1 MPRDG
6 TKTRQRILDAAYTL
20 FHRSGYSRVGVDEI
34 AAGANVTKRTLYS
47 HYPSKDALLAE
58 CLRSQAALAADGFK
72 SWGQRLPASRD
83 ALVDALFD
91 ALSKWS
97 ATPRWAGSGFTRV
110 AVELTDLPGH
120 PARAIARR
128 HKAMLEDYL
137 TELLKESR
145 CRASAREGAA
155 VVDRDGR
162 GDAHGA
168 DMRRSIVHC
177 ISAARRQDAAVS
189 IRTERP
195 GQVPPT
201 MLSVGGL
208 VAVGTRIAPRP
219 RADPGARC

>member
-1 MPRDG
+1 MPRDS

-137 TELLKESR
+137 TELLQRAGVEPPRERARQLWIVMEGAMLMALICGDRSYI
-145 CRASAREGAA
+145 ASAQR
-155 VVDRDGR
+155 
-162 GDAHGA
+162 
-168 DMRRSIVHC
+168 
-177 ISAARRQDAAVS
+177 AAR
-189 IRTERP
+189 
-195 GQVPPT
+195 
-201 MLSVGGL
+201 MLLS
-208 VAVGTRIAPRP
+208 ASEPSAPAKSRL
-219 RADPGARC
+219 RC